1 LKPDLVIPFKV
12 DKNAAIA
19 ALQNHYK
26 GKTLLPKVF
35 KDQNHIEEVK
45 GLYVPVWLFDTD
57 ADAFVQYRA
66 TRTRTWSDSEYNY
79 TATDHYAVLRGGGI
93 GFENVPVDGST
104 KMDDALMESI
114 EPFNIADAVPFRTA
128 YLPGYMADKYDVD
141 AASSIDR
148 ANKRIKQSTEDAFRS
163 TVAGY
168 TSVTTVDSNIRL
180 QNGKARYALYPV
192 WILNTDW
199 NGQKFTFAI
208 NGQTGKIAGDL
219 PMDKGTF
226 WKWLLG
232 VSGAATAAAFAIREF
247 TKKITEIVLTPMYDV
262 RKYMETHWRDEISQV
277 LNTKL
282 SEETG
287 KMSITDDAVRDALY
301 TYVLFQ
307 YRLEVTNSP
316 TEITKLLKKNLQFSQ
331 LDNFSASDLATIIEG
346 FNLKAIDGNT
356 DSIEKLQ
363 NVAVNTLK
371 DLDAEPKEGEE
382 GGKKFTNA
390 LTSILELFNNDPM
403 PEEDDDSDE
412 EDDKKIDDLP
422 EDVFN

>member
-1 LKPDLVIPFKV
+1 MSTAINTYQCPACTGPLHFAAGSGKLECEYCGSSYEVAEVEAFYAKKADPAPELICPSCSAPLNSEGISGEATCPGCGAEFQMEDLRAYAAQIAEKHEDNMNWDTEAGAQWQEGEADGLRIYGCKQCGGEIVADETTGATHCPYCGNPVVLTGHFAGLLKPDLVIPFKV
-12 DKNAAIA
+12 DKKAAIA

-66 TRTRTWSDSEYNY
+66 TRTRTWSDSQYDY
-79 TATDHYAVLRGGGI
+79 TATDYYAVLRGGGI

-114 EPFNIADAVPFRTA
+114 EPFNIADAVPFQTA

-141 AASSIDR
+141 AQSSIDR
-148 ANKRIKQSTEDAFRS
+148 ANARIKQSTEDAFRS
-163 TVAGY
+163 TVLGY
-168 TSVTTVDSNIRL
+168 TSVTTVNSNISL

-219 PMDKGTF
+219 PMDKGAF

-232 VSGAATAAAFAIREF
+232 VSGTATAAAFAISY
-247 TKKITEIVLTPMYDV
+247 LM
-262 RKYMETHWRDEISQV
+262 W
-277 LNTKL
+277 
-282 SEETG
+282 
-287 KMSITDDAVRDALY
+287 
-301 TYVLFQ
+301 
-307 YRLEVTNSP
+307 
-316 TEITKLLKKNLQFSQ
+316 LL
-331 LDNFSASDLATIIEG
+331 
-346 FNLKAIDGNT
+346 
-356 DSIEKLQ
+356 
-363 NVAVNTLK
+363 
-371 DLDAEPKEGEE
+371 
-382 GGKKFTNA
+382 
-390 LTSILELFNNDPM
+390 
-403 PEEDDDSDE
+403 
-412 EDDKKIDDLP
+412 
-422 EDVFN
+422 